1 MHDEEDEDLDEG
13 ECVLCDMRGFLVIC
27 ELCNQDYC
35 LDCSGLQ
42 NQHNVPDG
50 PWYCNQCRPGS
61 STQHR
66 RRGSASASGNGRGWA
81 SAPRGRGAGEGAL
94 GGAHEVRRDS
104 RERRSAGSRAGG
116 SHEQLEHG
124 TRHIRGRHTHTRH
137 ACTCVPLLTLDD
149 MWCGTRDCTKRHASW
164 LGVCALAFSCDVLR
178 WNHRQASWKP
188 PWLRL
193 TGGVP
198 QPEAGAPLAAASSGA
213 GGAAAA
219 RAAAA
224 LVPENQR

>member
-1 MHDEEDEDLDEG
+1 MRHRSYATLPNKQEANGKQTCVWLPPLERSEMHDEEDEDLDEG

-124 TRHIRGRHTHTRH
+124 TRQTHTYE
-137 ACTCVPLLTLDD
+137 
-149 MWCGTRDCTKRHASW
+149 TRVY
-164 LGVCALAFSCDVLR
+164 VCALADPR
-178 WNHRQASWKP
+178 
-188 PWLRL
+188 
-193 TGGVP
+193 
-198 QPEAGAPLAAASSGA
+198 
-213 GGAAAA
+213 
-219 RAAAA
+219 
-224 LVPENQR
+224 